1 MATVLSQIEK
11 RLRDEHANILGSD
24 IRRIIKIILSEISEA
39 LYRDEAVEIR
49 GFGRFSTKIRKSR
62 TGRNP
67 RTGVKLN
74 VPSKRVLKWK
84 ASKVLLKRLNKNF
97 TENKISDTL

>member
-11 RLRDEHANILGSD
+11 RLRDKHANILGPD
-24 IRRIIKIILSEISEA
+24 IRRVIKIILSEISEA
-39 LYRDEAVEIR
+39 LYREEAVEIR
-49 GFGRFSTKIRKSR
+49 GFGRFSTKISKSR

-84 ASKVLLKRLNKNF
+84 TSKVLLKRLNKNF
-97 TENKISDTL
+97 TENKI